1 MIELASFRLVQYS
14 LGRWCRHQCRL
25 VRLFSCHRR
34 GCPCVLDFPE
44 RGRVV
49 RGLAR
54 PDAWLSTRPL
64 PVVSILFSCF
74 LCRHCVAFS
83 A

>member
-1 MIELASFRLVQYS
+1 MIELASFRLIQYS
-14 LGRWCRHQCRL
+14 LDRWCHL

-34 GCPCVLDFPE
+34 GRPCMLDSPE

-49 RGLAR
+49 RGLAH
-54 PDAWLSTRPL
+54 PDAWLSARPL
-64 PVVSILFSCF
+64 PVVSISFSCF

-83 A
+83 V